1 MESLNSIISIV
12 IDIIGADMSTRP
24 GSSQMND
31 AEKVRL
37 DELADYLKVISDSH
51 RLQIICMLAAG
62 ECCVCDMH
70 ESLGIPQNLTSHHLK
85 ALREA
90 DLVKTRREGKWVHY
104 SLDVERILYLT
115 DLYAELLLGR
125 QG

>member
-1 MESLNSIISIV
+1 
-12 IDIIGADMSTRP
+12 MSARP

-31 AEKVRL
+31 TEKVRL
-37 DELADYLKVISDSH
+37 NELADYLKVISDPH

-62 ECCVCDMH
+62 ERCVCDMH
-70 ESLGIPQNLTSHHLK
+70 KSLGIPQNLTSHHLK

-90 DLVKTRREGKWVHY
+90 GLVKTRREGKWVHY

-125 QG
+125 